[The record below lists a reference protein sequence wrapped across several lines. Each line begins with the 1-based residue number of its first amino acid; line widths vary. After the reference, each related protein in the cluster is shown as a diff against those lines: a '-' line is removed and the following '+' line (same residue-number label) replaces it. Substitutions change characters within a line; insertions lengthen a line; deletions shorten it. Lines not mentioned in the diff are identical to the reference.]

1 MANFFSKATS
11 KIQEQINNA
20 KSKIEGIKSVATDY
34 ISSKSNSSSTSDTTT
49 TSETTT
55 DQGTPKVSDTVGN
68 NGKPGTIYQSTN
80 TLATWQSSNNRIS
93 GGRNQNID
101 ASLFHTTNKIRNIET
116 LDAFYRI
123 TQTLGS
129 QQLALSNNLYGINH
143 QGIKGVIPDNHDSYG
158 LVFFTRPML
167 NLTSN
172 NIRNIRQMYS
182 LLTTKEFS
190 MQNYVRNMLDPR
202 LMYYNDE
209 AKYESRKAVSYTP
222 DTKMNDFAKDLL
234 EEDEEGGYRINSDKI
249 PAEGVR
255 SDVYKQALVQMGNA
269 NAIEDW
275 KQYQLSNTE
284 VSAYKKYLQH
294 LRNDQASWVS
304 CPLVDNKMAF
314 IPILTNTI
322 KEMSGWPD
330 YTIGTFTSK
339 EGLMREQ
346 WSIVDSYMEIYSA
359 FDLDCTFRNIKDE
372 PLVIMF
378 ETWLRYMANVFEGM
392 LSPYMDMLVENE
404 IDYNTRIYRLVLDES
419 KTIVKKIAACGAA
432 FPVNVPNSRFF
443 DYNDSQKYN
452 DSAKD
457 INIRFKAMGAMY
469 NDDILV
475 HEFNQTVAIFNE
487 DLRGLVRNGIVPDN
501 YVEIPYNLI
510 HLFNHRGYPIIDK
523 NTLQLKWFIN
533 KNSKVYQ
540 ELYNYYLT

>member
-1 MANFFSKATS
+1 MADSDNSKVSGTN
-11 KIQEQINNA
+11 KI
-20 KSKIEGIKSVATDY
+20 T
-34 ISSKSNSSSTSDTTT
+34 DTT
-49 TSETTT
+49 
-55 DQGTPKVSDTVGN
+55 GV
-68 NGKPGTIYQSTN
+68 NGQPGTYYQSTN
-80 TLATWQSSNNRIS
+80 TLATWTNSNNRIS
-93 GGRNQNID
+93 NSRNNNID
-101 ASLFHTTNKIRNIET
+101 ASRFHTTDKIRNIET

-143 QGIKGVIPDNHDSYG
+143 QGVKGVVPDNHDSYG
-158 LVFFTRPML
+158 LVFFTRPLL
-167 NLTSN
+167 NLTSD
-172 NIRNIRQMYS
+172 NIRNVRQLYS
-182 LLTTKEFS
+182 LLTTKAYS

-202 LMYYNDE
+202 LEKYSEGKALGNYEIHTSKE
-209 AKYESRKAVSYTP
+209 AKSW
-222 DTKMNDFAKDLL
+222 KDLY
-234 EEDEEGGYRINSDKI
+234 DETFEGGATGEQDAIDYANQKYHGDTTVFDLSSSD
-249 PAEGVR
+249 
-255 SDVYKQALVQMGNA
+255 
-269 NAIEDW
+269 
-275 KQYQLSNTE
+275 
-284 VSAYKKYLQH
+284 VSAYKDYLKD
-294 LRNDQASWVS
+294 LRTKNKSYVT

-314 IPILTNTI
+314 IPVLTNTI

-339 EGLMREQ
+339 EGLMKEQ
-346 WSIVDSYMEIYSA
+346 WSIVDSFMDIYSS

-372 PLVIMF
+372 PLIIMF

-392 LSPYMDMLVENE
+392 MSPYMDMLIENE

-443 DYNDSQKYN
+443 DYNDSSKYN

-457 INIRFKAMGAMY
+457 INIRFKAVGAMY

-475 HEFNQTVAIFNE
+475 HEFNQTVAIFNP
-487 DLRGLVRNGIVPDN
+487 DLKTLIREGIVPSN

-510 HLFNHRGYPIIDK
+510 HLFNYRGYPIIDK

-533 KNSKVYQ
+533 KDSDVYQ
-540 ELYNYYLT
+540 ELYNYYLK

>member
-1 MANFFSKATS
+1 MAS
-11 KIQEQINNA
+11 INDLKNTVSNVKNQVTNA
-20 KSKIEGIKSVATDY
+20 KNILNGNTDT
-34 ISSKSNSSSTSDTTT
+34 SSTTSSDGSPKTSDT
-49 TSETTT
+49 S
-55 DQGTPKVSDTVGN
+55 GV
-68 NGKPGTIYQSTN
+68 NGKPGSAYTSTN

-93 GGRNQNID
+93 GNSRNSNID
-101 ASLFHTTNKIRNIET
+101 ASYFHTKDKIRNIET

-143 QGIKGVIPDNHDSYG
+143 QGVKGVVPDNHDSYG
-158 LVFFTRPML
+158 LVFFTRPLL
-167 NLTSN
+167 NLTSE
-172 NIRNIRQMYS
+172 NIRNVRQLYS
-182 LLTTKEFS
+182 LLTTKAYS

-202 LMYYNDE
+202 LEKYSEGKALADYKYGDSSTKELYDSKWDKYYNEFLIKEGDRNDASE
-209 AKYESRKAVSYTP
+209 YAS
-222 DTKMNDFAKDLL
+222 KMVAKDKIDDKDFVLS
-234 EEDEEGGYRINSDKI
+234 ESD
-249 PAEGVR
+249 
-255 SDVYKQALVQMGNA
+255 
-269 NAIEDW
+269 
-275 KQYQLSNTE
+275 
-284 VSAYKKYLQH
+284 VSAYKDYLKD
-294 LRNDQASWVS
+294 LRTKNKSYVT

-314 IPILTNTI
+314 IPVLTNTI

-339 EGLMREQ
+339 EGLMKEQ
-346 WSIVDSYMEIYSA
+346 WSIVDSFMDIYSS

-372 PLVIMF
+372 PLIIMF

-392 LSPYMDMLVENE
+392 MSPYMDMLIENE

-443 DYNDSQKYN
+443 DYNDSNKYN

-457 INIRFKAMGAMY
+457 INIRFKAVGAMY

-475 HEFNQTVAIFNE
+475 HEFNQTVGIFNP
-487 DLRGLVRNGIVPDN
+487 DLRKLVREGIVPPN

-533 KNSKVYQ
+533 KSSKVYQ

>member
-1 MANFFSKATS
+1 MDVKD
-11 KIQEQINNA
+11 KILTKVE
-20 KSKIEGIKSVATDY
+20 SVVND
-34 ISSKSNSSSTSDTTT
+34 KLKNSSDTTSTSTDSAPKIVT
-49 TSETTT
+49 TEHDGGYYKST
-55 DQGTPKVSDTVGN
+55 DE
-68 NGKPGTIYQSTN
+68 
-80 TLATWQSSNNRIS
+80 LATWQSSNNRIV

-101 ASLFHTTNKIRNIET
+101 ASHFHTVDKIRNIET

-143 QGIKGVIPDNHDSYG
+143 QGVKGVLPDNHDSYG
-158 LVFFTRPML
+158 LVFFTRPLL

-172 NIRNIRQMYS
+172 NLRNVRQLYS
-182 LLTTKEFS
+182 LLTNNAYS

-202 LMYYNDE
+202 LMLYNDD
-209 AKYESRKAVSYTP
+209 AKYDRDYKAYHDDAIGKSIENQKDAIRKKYNY
-222 DTKMNDFAKDLL
+222 DY
-234 EEDEEGGYRINSDKI
+234 GGQVGAIDYEIQQLGDGGQFQ
-249 PAEGVR
+249 PAEL
-255 SDVYKQALVQMGNA
+255 S
-269 NAIEDW
+269 
-275 KQYQLSNTE
+275 QYELNSE
-284 VSAYKKYLQH
+284 EISAYKKYLEN
-294 LRNDQASWVS
+294 LRTNNKSWVS
-304 CPLVDNKMAF
+304 CPLVDNHMAF
-314 IPILTNTI
+314 IPVLTNTI

-346 WSIVDSYMEIYSA
+346 WSIVDSYMDIYHS

-372 PLVIMF
+372 PLIIMF

-392 LSPYMDMLVENE
+392 MSPYMDMLIENE

-457 INIRFKAMGAMY
+457 INIRFKAVGAMY
-469 NDDILV
+469 NDDILI
-475 HEFNQTVAIFNE
+475 HEFNQTVGIFNP
-487 DLRGLVRNGIVPDN
+487 DLRSMIRDGKMNTE

-510 HLFNHRGYPIIDK
+510 HLFNHRGYPLIDK
-523 NTLQLKWFIN
+523 DTLQLKWYI
-533 KNSKVYQ
+533 SKKSDVYQ

>member
-1 MANFFSKATS
+1 MASINDLKNKVSNVKNQVTNVKNILNGNTDTS
-11 KIQEQINNA
+11 
-20 KSKIEGIKSVATDY
+20 STT
-34 ISSKSNSSSTSDTTT
+34 SSDGSPKTSDT
-49 TSETTT
+49 S
-55 DQGTPKVSDTVGN
+55 GV
-68 NGKPGTIYQSTN
+68 NGKPGSAYTSTN

-93 GGRNQNID
+93 GNSRNSNID
-101 ASLFHTTNKIRNIET
+101 ASYFHTKDKIRNIET

-143 QGIKGVIPDNHDSYG
+143 QGVKGVVPDNHDSYG
-158 LVFFTRPML
+158 LVFFTRPLL
-167 NLTSN
+167 NLTSE
-172 NIRNIRQMYS
+172 NIRNVRQLYS
-182 LLTTKEFS
+182 LLTTKAYS

-202 LMYYNDE
+202 LEKYSEGKALGNYDIIAESGYLENTQLSSEQQKKWNTYKQE
-209 AKYESRKAVSYTP
+209 ALNEGNYEQAAIEY
-222 DTKMNDFAKDLL
+222 A
-234 EEDEEGGYRINSDKI
+234 NSQLGIPVQKETI
-249 PAEGVR
+249 PAEVL
-255 SDVYKQALVQMGNA
+255 KL
-269 NAIEDW
+269 
-275 KQYQLSNTE
+275 QLSSSD
-284 VSAYKKYLQH
+284 VSAYKDYLKD
-294 LRNDQASWVS
+294 LRTKNKSYVT

-314 IPILTNTI
+314 IPVLTNTI

-339 EGLMREQ
+339 EGLMKEQ
-346 WSIVDSYMEIYSA
+346 WSIVDSFMDIYSS

-372 PLVIMF
+372 PLIIMF

-392 LSPYMDMLVENE
+392 MSPYMDMLIENE

-443 DYNDSQKYN
+443 DYNDSNKYN

-457 INIRFKAMGAMY
+457 INIRFKAVGAMY

-475 HEFNQTVAIFNE
+475 HEFNQTVGIFNP
-487 DLRGLVRNGIVPDN
+487 DLRKLVREGIVPSN

-533 KNSKVYQ
+533 KSSKVYQ